1 MLDFYF
7 EKSYNK
13 KCISL
18 KKLNMLSSKL
28 DNIRKM
34 IYGWIKNESKL

>member
-1 MLDFYF
+1 MLDFYL

-18 KKLNMLSSKL
+18 KRLNQLSSKL
-28 DNIRKM
+28 EKIKKM
-34 IYGWIKNESKL
+34 IYGWINYESKL